1 MKKFSRY
8 LPSLIASVLLLFS
21 VLGCIGASVSCIN
34 ISQERLISQSRSN
47 NITATVRKQLE
58 KHFAGRAGSTHVPAE
73 VYMNAVTDEE
83 LSRRIE
89 EKIQFGF
96 AVLNGTEFTE
106 SDSEIPQLNSSIEEF
121 YSNYAAENK
130 ITDKEQIAKAA
141 AAAEKSAYDAI
152 SEQCD
157 VYKFSALKEHGVLN
171 MAAKFYRYR
180 FHLLAVTI
188 AAIAALALILLIINH
203 KERSAFLYWFG
214 VSTLNAGLLGTIPC
228 VYLLASRYFYA
239 FSIKQQ
245 QVFESYTKAMT
256 SFTEAFMAAAIAC
269 SVVGIA
275 MFIIYGVA
283 NSKNKSVAP
292 TDVSTSE

>member
-8 LPSLIASVLLLFS
+8 LPSLIVSVLLLFS
-21 VLGCIGASVSCIN
+21 VLGCIGASVANIN
-34 ISQERLISQSRSN
+34 ISEERLISQSRSN
-47 NITATVRKQLE
+47 NISAVVRKQLD
-58 KHFAGRAGSTHVPAE
+58 KYFSGRAGSTHVPSK
-73 VYMNAVTDEE
+73 VYMDAITDEE

-89 EKIQFGF
+89 DRIRSGF
-96 AVLNGTEFTE
+96 AELNGSSHAEDN
-106 SDSEIPQLNSSIEEF
+106 SVISQLDSSIEKF
-121 YSNYAAENK
+121 YNDYAAENK
-130 ITDKEQIAKAA
+130 ITDKEQVTKAIESAK
-141 AAAEKSAYDAI
+141 KSAYSVL

-171 MAAKFYRYR
+171 TASKFYRYR
-180 FHLLAVTI
+180 LHLLAGTI
-188 AAIAALALILLIINH
+188 AAIAVLALMLLIINH
-203 KERSAFLYWFG
+203 RERSAFLYWFG
-214 VSTLNAGLLGTIPC
+214 VSTLIAGLLGTLPC
-228 VYLLASRYFYA
+228 AYLLATRYFYA

-256 SFTEAFMAAAIAC
+256 SFTEAFMAASIAC

-292 TDVSTSE
+292 TDVSAS